1 MKKLVLL
8 TVLCFAALSA
18 GAQSPEL
25 FLQMGHS
32 GTINAVAYSPN
43 GRRIATGSS
52 DNTIKI

>member
-8 TVLCFAALSA
+8 TVLCFTALSA

-32 GTINAVAYSPN
+32 GTINAVAQPERQADRHRGNSRCQSPL
-43 GRRIATGSS
+43 
-52 DNTIKI
+52 

>member
-43 GRRIATGSS
+43 GRRIAAGSS
-52 DNTIKI
+52 NNTIKI